1 MLTSFWIIHEIIVEY
16 EATWILSISIS
27 SRYSVSLIVPEK
39 SGNSAEIWL
48 MKKAPLFLHLRQN
61 NKAGKTEKLAMTTS
75 RQHEVNKG
83 KDEN

>member
-1 MLTSFWIIHEIIVEY
+1 
-16 EATWILSISIS
+16 
-27 SRYSVSLIVPEK
+27 
-39 SGNSAEIWL
+39 